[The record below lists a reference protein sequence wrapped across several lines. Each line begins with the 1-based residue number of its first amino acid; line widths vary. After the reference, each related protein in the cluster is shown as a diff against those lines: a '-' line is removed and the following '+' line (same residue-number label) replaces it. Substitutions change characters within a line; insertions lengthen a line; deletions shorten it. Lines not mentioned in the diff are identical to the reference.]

1 MSLITQAIICLRRQ
15 RFLRSRY
22 YFMRGL
28 ASLGTHSSS
37 PPSSTQTKRKLG
49 DILADV
55 VKTNGPI
62 SVAAYMRQCLTNPES
77 GYYINK
83 DPFGTEGDFITSPEI
98 SQMFGEVV
106 AIWCITEWIAQ
117 RRPRQI
123 KLIEL
128 GPGRGTLMRDMLKAF
143 QSFAQFKNTIVDIC
157 LVEASPTLRT
167 TQHGTLCDSA
177 MTETEDGFSS
187 VTRYGIPIKWYV
199 NLKEVPTDITS
210 FIIAH
215 EFFDALPIHQFEH
228 TQNGWREIMIDY
240 SVPQVK
246 TAVSLPGQTR
256 SFDEDPKF
264 HLTVLPYYTPSS
276 KIGPE
281 SSPRYK
287 NLPVKSKIEI
297 SPESWDVAKELA
309 LRISEQR
316 TPEAPTGSG
325 AALVID
331 YGPAE
336 TIPVDTLRAIKG
348 HHFVSPFEEPG
359 TADLSA
365 DVDFTALKLVA
376 EQEGNVAVHG
386 AVEQGDWLHALG
398 IGARATMLASQQT
411 TPEGKDRIAKEY
423 HRLVERSGGAMGKI
437 YKVMAFT
444 PRGTPTPVGFGG
456 GVIDQGDDDV
466 E

>member
-1 MSLITQAIICLRRQ
+1 MLITD
-15 RFLRSRY
+15 
-22 YFMRGL
+22 
-28 ASLGTHSSS
+28 
-37 PPSSTQTKRKLG
+37 QT
-49 DILADV
+49 
-55 VKTNGPI
+55 TGPI

-98 SQMFGEVV
+98 SQMFGELVGV
-106 AIWCITEWIAQ
+106 WVITQWMAQ
-117 RRPRQI
+117 GRPPNIR
-123 KLIEL
+123 LIEL

-143 QSFAQFKNTIVDIC
+143 QSFPPFKNTIVDIC
-157 LVEASPTLRT
+157 LVEASPTLRMS
-167 TQHGTLCDSA
+167 QQRMLCDA
-177 MTETEDGFSS
+177 AATETEEFMSS
-187 VTRYGIPIKWYV
+187 TSRYGIPVKWYG
-199 NLKEVPTDITS
+199 NLKEVPRDVTS
-210 FIIAH
+210 FTIAH

-228 TQNGWREIMIDY
+228 TQNGWREVMVDY
-240 SVPQVK
+240 SVPQEK
-246 TAVSLPGQTR
+246 TPLSLPGQTR
-256 SFDEDPKF
+256 SFDETPKF
-264 HLTVLPYYTPSS
+264 HLTVLPYSTPSS

-287 NLPVKSKIEI
+287 NLSVNSKIEI

-309 LRISEQR
+309 LRISEQK
-316 TPEAPTGSG
+316 TPQAPTGTGS
-325 AALVID
+325 ALVID

-336 TIPVDTLRAIKG
+336 TIPVNTLRGIKG

-365 DVDFTALKLVA
+365 DVDFTSLKLVA
-376 EQEGNVAVHG
+376 EEEGHVAVHG

-398 IGARATMLASQQT
+398 IGARATMLAHQQT

-444 PRGTPTPVGFGG
+444 PRGTQTPVGFGG
-456 GVIDQGDDDV
+456 GVIDSDEDV
-466 E
+466 D